1 MPGIVKLRPVPK
13 HINARVWRTANP
25 NPGFMLF
32 HKCHL
37 LNESFS
43 GKRFLPEL
51 LLSIFGHFFS
61 FFLFKFLFKPTV
73 V

>member
-1 MPGIVKLRPVPK
+1 MPGIVKLQPVPK

-32 HKCHL
+32 HKWHL

-51 LLSIFGHFFS
+51 LLSLFGLLFFIFFTQI
-61 FFLFKFLFKPTV
+61 LIQT
-73 V
+73 